1 MIMGPRAQSKATGM
15 EPPPKPIPFSIPLL
29 GAEALR
35 QTHLDPQS
43 WAETVSAVTPV
54 RICEPLRPSR
64 PFLNHSAI
72 LPIGGVVMLATQGS
86 AITVATEHHPL
97 AQLLIPYR
105 GWGLWRLEASQFE
118 NPMGESLLYVPP
130 APLRLDNDITSGV
143 ALNLN
148 PEALLRTAL
157 TMAGP
162 EGLPAKRLGVFQE
175 PRRLLLR
182 DPLAAPL
189 IQAIYRRMGEID
201 QVARLPEADLE
212 LRRFEDGLLRMVVL
226 LLLPELRSADSLLRG
241 AAPSPEALRKI
252 QALLEWIEA
261 NLERP
266 INLSDLEAQAY
277 WSRRRLQEAFQG
289 ACGCSPMQ
297 WVRRRRLQRA
307 MRRLT
312 LPHHGDTL
320 ATIGLSVGFS
330 SAVAFNREFRRH
342 YGCPPSALFRA

>member
-1 MIMGPRAQSKATGM
+1 MGPQSHSKVTGM

-29 GAEALR
+29 GVEALR
-35 QTHLDPQS
+35 QTHMDPQS

-54 RICEPLRPSR
+54 QICEPLRPSR

-86 AITVATEHHPL
+86 AITVATEQHPL

-105 GWGLWRLEASQFE
+105 GWGLWQVERSRFE

-162 EGLPAKRLGVFQE
+162 ESLPARRLGVFQE
-175 PRRLLLR
+175 PRRLLMA

-189 IQAIYRRMGEID
+189 IQVVYTCMGKID
-201 QVARLPEADLE
+201 QVAQLPGGELE
-212 LRRFEDGLLRMVVL
+212 LRRFEDVLLRMVVL
-226 LLLPELRSADSLLRG
+226 LLLPELRSADSLFRRT
-241 AAPSPEALRKI
+241 APSPEAHRKI

-261 NLERP
+261 NLERT
-266 INLSDLEAQAY
+266 INLSDLEAQVY
-277 WSRRRLQEAFQG
+277 WSRRTLQEAFQE

-320 ATIGLSVGFS
+320 TTIGLSVGFS

>member
-1 MIMGPRAQSKATGM
+1 M

-29 GAEALR
+29 GVEALR
-35 QTHLDPQS
+35 QTHMDPQS

-54 RICEPLRPSR
+54 QICEPLRPSR

-86 AITVATEHHPL
+86 AITVATEQHPL

-105 GWGLWRLEASQFE
+105 GWGLWQVERSRFE

-162 EGLPAKRLGVFQE
+162 ESLPARRLGVFQE
-175 PRRLLLR
+175 PRRLLMA

-189 IQAIYRRMGEID
+189 IQAVYTCMGKID
-201 QVARLPEADLE
+201 QVAQLPGGSWSCGGLKMCCFGWWCCCCCRSCDPPTLSSGE
-212 LRRFEDGLLRMVVL
+212 RRHRQKPTGRFRPCWSGL
-226 LLLPELRSADSLLRG
+226 
-241 AAPSPEALRKI
+241 
-252 QALLEWIEA
+252 
-261 NLERP
+261 RP
-266 INLSDLEAQAY
+266 IWRGRS
-277 WSRRRLQEAFQG
+277 
-289 ACGCSPMQ
+289 
-297 WVRRRRLQRA
+297 
-307 MRRLT
+307 T
-312 LPHHGDTL
+312 
-320 ATIGLSVGFS
+320 
-330 SAVAFNREFRRH
+330 
-342 YGCPPSALFRA
+342 